1 KIIRSEY
8 VVWECVWVL
17 RVVDLCVEPHEKHGL
32 RPQSTEGMC
41 DFGREGEAVQGPLGD
56 LDVLNAVG
64 VSIADQRRT
73 ENQCDFR
80 TAHVVMIASYRT
92 RRRPHYV
99 NVLLSCQLCERE
111 WLDNEPAC
119 VAGWS
124 ERFSDCLRKHRCVL
138 RSLTRQCNT
147 GKSSLTSFMLMAGLG
162 AIAAPLPEMAGLDR

>member
-1 KIIRSEY
+1 MPWALFVDPLERSPKRLVRLRPSYELGKVIRSEY

-17 RVVDLCVEPHEKHGL
+17 RVVDLCVEPHEKHRL

-41 DFGREGEAVQGPLGD
+41 DFGRKGEAVQGPLGD

-64 VSIADQRRT
+64 ISIADERRT

-80 TAHVVMIASYRT
+80 TAHVVMIASYRA
-92 RRRPHYV
+92 RRCPHYV

-138 RSLTRQCNT
+138 RSLTR
-147 GKSSLTSFMLMAGLG
+147 K
-162 AIAAPLPEMAGLDR
+162 R